1 MNLIESIVDTFILT
15 VGITPPRPEQRRM
28 ASIFIATG
36 LFGTVA
42 GVVAFV
48 CFLVQRLGTR

>member
-36 LFGTVA
+36 VFGTVA